1 LETKPRPTGLETKPR
16 PTGLETKPLHYGLET
31 KPRPTGL
38 ETKPRPTGLETK
50 PLHYGLETKPL
61 HYGLETKPLHYGL
74 ETKPLHYGLETKP
87 LHYGLET
94 KPLHYGLET
103 KPLHYG
109 LETKPLHY
117 GLETKP
123 LHPKPYTPNM
133 TQARDL
139 LPLRLELVP
148 MQLPEA
154 PIEPVGRSAEQN
166 ALPIASGMVDSVPG
180 FAGSNLLLY
189 PGESSELLIRLKN
202 DSDRNLNIQVE
213 FEGNFPSHWCR
224 LRMEGNQISAKSKIE
239 GVLYFQLPADFFESN
254 NLPINSNNPLTLDYS
269 GQIHVYYHIDT
280 ENQTPIERV
289 RSSAFSA
296 IERTQSATFY
306 LFVRPRSLY
315 LDFLP
320 ELYREV
326 DFIGRLM
333 KIFEQAYE
341 PAVNQLESLWAYLD
355 PLTAPEMLLP
365 FLSQWVGWKMD
376 PRLSLTRQRYLIR
389 QAIKL
394 FAGEGLV

>member
-1 LETKPRPTGLETKPR
+1 
-16 PTGLETKPLHYGLET
+16 
-31 KPRPTGL
+31 
-38 ETKPRPTGLETK
+38 
-50 PLHYGLETKPL
+50 
-61 HYGLETKPLHYGL
+61 
-74 ETKPLHYGLETKP
+74 
-87 LHYGLET
+87 
-94 KPLHYGLET
+94 
-103 KPLHYG
+103 
-109 LETKPLHY
+109 
-117 GLETKP
+117 
-123 LHPKPYTPNM
+123 M

-148 MQLPEA
+148 MELPSC
-154 PIEPVGRSAEQN
+154 PIEPVGRFAERP
-166 ALPIASGMVDSVPG
+166 ALPIASGMVGSSPG

-202 DSDRNLNIQVE
+202 DSARNLNIEVE
-213 FEGNFPSHWCR
+213 LEGNFPSHWCR
-224 LRMEGNQISAKSKIE
+224 LRMEGNQISAKSQIE

-254 NLPINSNNPLTLDYS
+254 NLPISSHNPLTLDYS
-269 GQIHVYYHIDT
+269 GQIHVHYHIDT
-280 ENQTPIERV
+280 ENHEP
-289 RSSAFSA
+289 
-296 IERTQSATFY
+296 IERTQSGTFY

-365 FLSQWVGWKMD
+365 FLSHWVGWKMD

-394 FAGEGLV
+394 FRWRGTRLGLRLYLHLYTDLPLDEHLPEAEKHISIQEVFTQGFVLGLSRLGDDAIVGGGRPYHFIVRLRPDPGNAIDELLAREIIEQEKPAFCTYELFIDSPS